1 MKAQRVLLSMIFTAV
16 FMLGTPRSQA
26 QEAVAEDSKVHRS
39 TQRFHV
45 ATGDQPE
52 TFVTHRE
59 HEKGRKEKDA
69 AFTVQFDKANDN
81 LLVFT
86 KAYSQ
91 VPRYYIE
98 VAENG
103 EIHVYTTDKGT
114 RRAEQSYVVKR
125 DGNELSVFRFAKGRL
140 ARFRS
145 NVVRVESAQTLV
157 HATGSGNTPLKRVG
171 RRVDHADFG
180 KVTGFSYDALPMAEL
195 TGILCALDMARG
207 S

>member
-1 MKAQRVLLSMIFTAV
+1 MKALKVLSSICFALV
-16 FMLGTPRSQA
+16 FVLGTPRSQA

-52 TFVTHRE
+52 TFVMHRE

-125 DGNELSVFRFAKGRL
+125 DGSELSVTRFAKGRL
-140 ARFRS
+140 ARFRNS
-145 NVVRVESAQTLV
+145 VVRVESTQTLV
-157 HATGSGNTPLKRVG
+157 HATGSGNTPLKRAG

-180 KVTGFSYDALPMAEL
+180 KVTGFSYEALPMAEL